1 MVASDISALK
11 AVIDVDKERIALEKW
26 AEELAT
32 RDDDGIFL
40 TLFYIGYNYK
50 IKQYG
55 LCKVWSLNFS
65 DKSKKSDTRQIQ
77 TCIIYYS

>member
-1 MVASDISALK
+1 MFLLSREMVASDISALK

-40 TLFYIGYNYK
+40 TLFDIGYNYK
-50 IKQYG
+50 VSIKQYG
-55 LCKVWSLNFS
+55 
-65 DKSKKSDTRQIQ
+65 
-77 TCIIYYS
+77 IYTTKYGLLTF